1 MLTMTGHKARF
12 CDGVARRSCLKAGF
26 LGLGALSLPEIL
38 RLQSAGA
45 ADSRLDRRSV
55 IFVELAGGPSQFE
68 TYDPKPLAP
77 VEYRGEFGAISTSQP
92 GVLFSELM
100 AEQSQLM
107 DKLSIV
113 RSVAHNSNAHDPSSH
128 LSQTGYY
135 KRGPKGGQSAADTM
149 PCFGSVVAK
158 VRGSNVTGLPAYV
171 AVPRVM
177 RNGRPSY
184 LGKAFS
190 PFETVHDPSEPD
202 FQVENL
208 SPAAGLTDVR
218 LGDRR
223 GLLATLDQQR
233 RMADLQGSSMAVDR
247 FREQS
252 FELVTGPRARTA
264 FDIQAEADGLRDLYG
279 RHTTGQSLL
288 LARRLVEA
296 GVTCVTVRV
305 TGWDDHNRLARGI
318 RQRGPAYDQGI
329 AALIRDLDDRGLRDD
344 VLVVAMGEF
353 GRTPR
358 YNRNAG
364 RDHWG
369 AVMSVLLAGGGLR
382 PGIVGASNS
391 RGEEPAAAAYRP
403 ENVLAMIY
411 RHLGIDPGMTFPD
424 FSGRPRFVLEER
436 RLISELC

>member
-1 MLTMTGHKARF
+1 MLTMTGHSSAF
-12 CDGVARRSCLKAGF
+12 CDGVARRSFVKAGF
-26 LGLGALSLPEIL
+26 LGLAGFSLPQL
-38 RLQSAGA
+38 LKLQSASA
-45 ADSRLDRRSV
+45 AGSRANQKSV

-68 TYDPKPLAP
+68 TYDPKPQAP
-77 VEYRGEFGAISTSQP
+77 VEYRGEFGAIATSEP
-92 GVLFSELM
+92 GVHFCELM

-113 RSVAHNSNAHDPSSH
+113 RSVAHTSNAHDPSSH

-158 VRGSNVTGLPAYV
+158 VRGPNVPGLPAYV

-184 LGKAFS
+184 LGKAYS
-190 PFETVHDPSEPD
+190 PFETVHDPGKPD
-202 FQVENL
+202 FRVENL
-208 SPAAGLTDVR
+208 APAAGLTNVR
-218 LGDRR
+218 LDDRR

-233 RMADLQGSSMAVDR
+233 RLNDLQGSSTAVDR

-252 FELVTGPRARTA
+252 FELVTGPRARKA
-264 FDIQAEADGLRDLYG
+264 FDIHAEDAAVRDTYG

-305 TGWDDHNRLARGI
+305 TGWDDHNKLARGI

-329 AALIRDLDDRGLRDD
+329 AALIRDLDERGLRDD

-391 RGEEPAAAAYRP
+391 RGEEPASAAYRP

-411 RHLGIDPGMTFPD
+411 RHLGIDPLMTFPD
-424 FSGRPRFVLEER
+424 FSGRPRYVLEER